1 MEIQTIQL
9 TSKKW
14 KAIQLIGAI
23 GACIGSIFIGSAV
36 DFISIND
43 ITIMNK
49 FLLTSGSFLVIS
61 GLTVFIVGRIGGWWN
76 HG

>member
-14 KAIQLIGAI
+14 KVIQLIGAI
-23 GACIGSIFIGSAV
+23 GACIGSISMGSAV
-36 DFISIND
+36 DFISINN
-43 ITIMNK
+43 ITTMNK
-49 FLLTSGSFLVIS
+49 FLLISGSLLTIS
-61 GLTVFIVGRIGGWWN
+61 GLTVFIVGRIGAWWN

>member
-23 GACIGSIFIGSAV
+23 GACIGSISMGSAV

-49 FLLTSGSFLVIS
+49 LLMDSGIFLALT
-61 GLTVFIVGRIGGWWN
+61 GLTVFIVGRIGAWWN